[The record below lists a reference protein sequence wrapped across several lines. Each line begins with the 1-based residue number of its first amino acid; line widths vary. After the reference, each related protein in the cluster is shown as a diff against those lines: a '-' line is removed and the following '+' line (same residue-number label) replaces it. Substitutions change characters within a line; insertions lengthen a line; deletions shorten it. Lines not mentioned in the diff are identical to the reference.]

1 MCIYY
6 TYIFLKVKYSPNKR
20 FLYTLKTLIYVKYNQ
35 NIKKIKMIWYNII
48 RKDLMRMKYNIRGD
62 KLEITDAINNYVES
76 KLDRLNKYFKEDDIL
91 ANVLLRVRGNSQ
103 IIEVTIPTDK
113 FILRSEEEDKDLY
126 AAIDLVTDKL
136 ERQIRKNKTRLNKQN
151 TENKYKEFNFDYEVE
166 SDETEEDEVIVKRKN
181 IEMKPMDEEEAIL
194 QMNLLGHEFFVY
206 KDMHT
211 DKVCVLYKRKDG
223 NYGIIETNE

>member
-1 MCIYY
+1 
-6 TYIFLKVKYSPNKR
+6 
-20 FLYTLKTLIYVKYNQ
+20 
-35 NIKKIKMIWYNII
+35 
-48 RKDLMRMKYNIRGD
+48 MRMKYNIRGD
-62 KLEITDAINNYVES
+62 KLVVTDAINSYVES

-151 TENKYKEFNFDYEVE
+151 VDNKYKEFNFDYDLEPVE
-166 SDETEEDEVIVKRKN
+166 ETEEEIIVKRKN

-194 QMNLLGHEFFVY
+194 EMNLLGHEFFVY

-211 DKVCVLYKRKDG
+211 NNVCVLYKRKDG
-223 NYGIIETNE
+223 NYGLIETK

>member
-1 MCIYY
+1 
-6 TYIFLKVKYSPNKR
+6 
-20 FLYTLKTLIYVKYNQ
+20 
-35 NIKKIKMIWYNII
+35 
-48 RKDLMRMKYNIRGD
+48 MKYNIRGD
-62 KLEITDAINNYVES
+62 KLEVTEAIGNYVES
-76 KLDRLNKYFKEDDIL
+76 KLDRLNKYFKEDNIL

-151 TENKYKEFNFDYEVE
+151 VDNKFKELNFDYELEKEEE
-166 SDETEEDEVIVKRKN
+166 SSMDEVIVKRKKL
-181 IEMKPMDEEEAIL
+181 EMKPMDEEEAIL
-194 QMNLLGHEFFVY
+194 EMNLLGHEFFVY

-211 DKVCVLYKRKDG
+211 DNICVLYKRKDG
-223 NYGIIETNE
+223 NYGLIETK

>member
-1 MCIYY
+1 
-6 TYIFLKVKYSPNKR
+6 
-20 FLYTLKTLIYVKYNQ
+20 
-35 NIKKIKMIWYNII
+35 
-48 RKDLMRMKYNIRGD
+48 MKYNIRGD
-62 KLEITDAINNYVES
+62 RLEVTDAINNYVES
-76 KLDRLNKYFKEDDIL
+76 KLDRLNKYFKEDNIL

-136 ERQIRKNKTRLNKQN
+136 ERQIRKNKTRLNRTKEEAVYQN
-151 TENKYKEFNFDYEVE
+151 FNFEYELEDDEE
-166 SDETEEDEVIVKRKN
+166 SEEEIIVKRKN

-223 NYGIIETNE
+223 NYGLIETK

>member
-1 MCIYY
+1 
-6 TYIFLKVKYSPNKR
+6 
-20 FLYTLKTLIYVKYNQ
+20 
-35 NIKKIKMIWYNII
+35 
-48 RKDLMRMKYNIRGD
+48 MKYNIRGD
-62 KLEITDAINNYVES
+62 RLEVTDAINNYVES

-103 IIEVTIPTDK
+103 IIEVTIPTDR
-113 FILRSEEEDKDLY
+113 FILRSEEENDDLY

-136 ERQIRKNKTRLNKQN
+136 ERQIRKNKTRLNRTKEEAVYQN
-151 TENKYKEFNFDYEVE
+151 FNFEYELEDDEE
-166 SDETEEDEVIVKRKN
+166 SEEEIIVKRKN

-223 NYGIIETNE
+223 NYGLIETK

>member
-1 MCIYY
+1 
-6 TYIFLKVKYSPNKR
+6 
-20 FLYTLKTLIYVKYNQ
+20 
-35 NIKKIKMIWYNII
+35 
-48 RKDLMRMKYNIRGD
+48 MKYNIRGD
-62 KLEITDAINNYVES
+62 KLEVTDAINNYVES

-113 FILRSEEEDKDLY
+113 FILRGEEEDKDLY

-151 TENKYKEFNFDYEVE
+151 LDNKYKEFNFDYETTKE
-166 SDETEEDEVIVKRKN
+166 EEQDEEIIVKRKN

-206 KDMHT
+206 KDMNT
-211 DKVCVLYKRKDG
+211 NKICVLYKRKDG
-223 NYGIIETNE
+223 NYGLIETN

>member
-1 MCIYY
+1 
-6 TYIFLKVKYSPNKR
+6 
-20 FLYTLKTLIYVKYNQ
+20 
-35 NIKKIKMIWYNII
+35 
-48 RKDLMRMKYNIRGD
+48 MKYNVRGD
-62 KLEITDAINNYVES
+62 KLEVTDAINNYVES
-76 KLDRLNKYFKEDDIL
+76 KLDRLNKYFKDSDIL
-91 ANVLLRVRGNSQ
+91 ANVLLKVRGNSQ

-151 TENKYKEFNFDYEVE
+151 YDNKYKDLNFDYEITND
-166 SDETEEDEVIVKRKN
+166 DETSENEVIVKRKN

-194 QMNLLGHEFFVY
+194 EMNLLGHEFFVY

-211 DKVCVLYKRKDG
+211 NNVCVLYKRKDG
-223 NYGIIETNE
+223 NYGLIETN